1 MKKKMIIF
9 DIDGTLVD
17 NKDHTIHQSTIDT
30 LKKLK
35 ENGHELVIATG
46 RHFPLLFNIEILK
59 PLINHYILINGQQ
72 IRCNGKI
79 IYNDIFSLDDL
90 KRLLKGFDE
99 AHIPYGCVSSDGV
112 YVNERNESVDY
123 AYSLFGLEMPEIDK
137 QYYLKEDIYQIWCFG
152 NNDEVNE
159 FKKDYPEFDF
169 ISWGKY
175 GFDVLPH
182 GRTKAKS
189 LKILADYLGID
200 MIDTIAIG
208 DGLNDVE
215 MIKEAGYGIAMGNS
229 SDVLKASADY
239 VTDDVSNDGLYKAF
253 KHLGLID

>member
-17 NKDHTIHQSTIDT
+17 NKVHSIPQSTIDT

-35 ENGHELVIATG
+35 EDGHELVIATG
-46 RHFPLLFNIEILK
+46 RHYPLLFNIEALK
-59 PLINHYILINGQQ
+59 PLIDHYILINGQQ
-72 IRCNGKI
+72 IRSKNKI
-79 IYNDIFSLDDL
+79 IYSDIFSISDL
-90 KRLLKGFDE
+90 KRLLKGFDD
-99 AHIPYGCVSSDGV
+99 ANIPYGCVSSDGV

-152 NNDEVNE
+152 NNEEVKE
-159 FKKDYPEFDF
+159 FSVKFPEFDF
-169 ISWGKY
+169 ISWGTY

-182 GRTKAKS
+182 GKTKAKS

-200 MIDTIAIG
+200 MKDTIAIG

-215 MIKEAGYGIAMGNS
+215 MIKASGYGIAMGNS
-229 SDVLKASADY
+229 SEILKENADY

-253 KHLGLID
+253 KYLELVD

>member
-9 DIDGTLVD
+9 DIDGTLVE
-17 NKDHTIHQSTIDT
+17 NKQHTILKSTIDT

-35 ENGHELVIATG
+35 EDGHELVVATG

-59 PLINHYILINGQQ
+59 PLIDNYILINGQQ
-72 IRCNGKI
+72 IRSNNKI
-79 IYNDIFSLDDL
+79 IYNDTFSLEDL
-90 KRLLKGFDE
+90 KKLLKGFED
-99 AHIPYGCVSSDGV
+99 ARIPYGCVSSDGV

-123 AYSLFGLEMPEIDK
+123 AYALFGLEMPEIDK

-152 NNDEVNE
+152 QNDEVKE
-159 FKKDYPEFDF
+159 FSKNYPEFDF

-182 GRTKAKS
+182 GRNKAKS

-200 MIDTIAIG
+200 MQDTIAIG
-208 DGLNDVE
+208 DGLNDLE
-215 MIKEAGYGIAMGNS
+215 MIKTAGFGIAMGNGNEK
-229 SDVLKASADY
+229 LKECADY
-239 VTDDVSNDGLYKAF
+239 VTDDAINDGLYKAF
-253 KHLGLID
+253 KYLGLVK